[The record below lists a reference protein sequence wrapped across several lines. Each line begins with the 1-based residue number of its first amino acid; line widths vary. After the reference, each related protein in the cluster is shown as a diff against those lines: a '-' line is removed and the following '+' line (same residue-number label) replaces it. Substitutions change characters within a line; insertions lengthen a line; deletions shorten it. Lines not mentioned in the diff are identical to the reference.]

1 MDPQSSIQ
9 YLKGVGPA
17 KAKLYE
23 KLGVRTVRDLLY
35 HFPRDYIDLS
45 RPVPVRELQ
54 SGESCAVRATLVR
67 KRPEARIRR
76 GLSLFKLTAVDENG
90 DELAVTFFNAK
101 YTVEGLKL
109 EQEYLFYGR
118 AEGLPKPA
126 MASPMV
132 VDPAQLGGQPGL
144 LPVYPLT
151 AGLSA
156 KSVSQN
162 MRQAL
167 QAAKWLQD
175 PIPPQVREE
184 QGLCPLEEA
193 IAAIHFPQSQEQ
205 CQRARERLIFEEL
218 FTLSLALRSIRG
230 RERASTEVR
239 IAPFSPGQFYASL
252 PFEPTGAQRRAVE
265 EICADLTKET
275 PMNRLLQ
282 GDVGSGKTLC
292 AAAACLAAIES
303 GYQCAVMAPTEILAR
318 QHYDTF
324 RSFLEPSGCGC
335 VLLTGSMGA
344 RERRLAEE
352 RIETGGAK
360 LCVGTHALI
369 SGGVRFHK
377 LGLVITD
384 EQHRF
389 GVGQR
394 VALQQKSEN
403 PHVLVMSAT
412 PIPRTLA
419 LIIYGDLDI
428 SVLDECPKGRQQI
441 DTFCISTKK
450 LPRAYNFIRGLLDE
464 GRQAY
469 IVCPLVSEDE
479 EGGTDLPAAEQ
490 LAKELMEG
498 EFRGYRVG
506 LLHGKQRPKEKEQMM
521 AAFKEGEI
529 QLLICTTVIEVGVD
543 VPNAV
548 VMLCMSAERFG
559 LSQLHQLRGRV
570 GRGEHKSYCILVSDA
585 RGSLARERLS
595 AMCRTTDGFAI
606 SETDLRL
613 RGPGDF
619 FGQRQHGLPQ
629 MKIADMAED
638 VGVLQQAQGAALGV
652 LASDPLLRQPQH
664 KALRL
669 ACERI
674 IENVGQRPN

>member
-1 MDPQSSIQ
+1 M
-9 YLKGVGPA
+9 
-17 KAKLYE
+17 
-23 KLGVRTVRDLLY
+23 T
-35 HFPRDYIDLS
+35 
-45 RPVPVRELQ
+45 
-54 SGESCAVRATLVR
+54 
-67 KRPEARIRR
+67 
-76 GLSLFKLTAVDENG
+76 
-90 DELAVTFFNAK
+90 
-101 YTVEGLKL
+101 
-109 EQEYLFYGR
+109 
-118 AEGLPKPA
+118 
-126 MASPMV
+126 
-132 VDPAQLGGQPGL
+132 
-144 LPVYPLT
+144 
-151 AGLSA
+151 
-156 KSVSQN
+156 
-162 MRQAL
+162 
-167 QAAKWLQD
+167 
-175 PIPPQVREE
+175 
-184 QGLCPLEEA
+184 
-193 IAAIHFPQSQEQ
+193 
-205 CQRARERLIFEEL
+205 
-218 FTLSLALRSIRG
+218 
-230 RERASTEVR
+230 
-239 IAPFSPGQFYASL
+239 
-252 PFEPTGAQRRAVE
+252 
-265 EICADLTKET
+265 
-275 PMNRLLQ
+275 
-282 GDVGSGKTLC
+282 
-292 AAAACLAAIES
+292 
-303 GYQCAVMAPTEILAR
+303 
-318 QHYDTF
+318 
-324 RSFLEPSGCGC
+324 
-335 VLLTGSMGA
+335 
-344 RERRLAEE
+344 
-352 RIETGGAK
+352 
-360 LCVGTHALI
+360 
-369 SGGVRFHK
+369 
-377 LGLVITD
+377 
-384 EQHRF
+384 
-389 GVGQR
+389 
-394 VALQQKSEN
+394 
-403 PHVLVMSAT
+403 AT
-412 PIPRTLA
+412 PIPRTLS
-419 LIIYGDLDI
+419 LVIYGDLDI
-428 SVLDECPKGRQQI
+428 WVLDECPKGRQQI

-469 IVCPLVSEDE
+469 LVCPLVSEDE

-529 QLLICTTVIEVGVD
+529 QLLICATVIEVGVD

-652 LASDPLLRQPQH
+652 LASDPLLQQPQH